1 MKDLGL
7 TLASVE
13 GSESVSLLPEVL
25 RLRRCVLA
33 LLLGLRFG
41 SSFVLSGSAAIESL
55 VTSLLIIFGLSYCLG
70 VMTFSLIYD
79 LGFCTAFGV
88 ITIDRRLYCPK

>member
-7 TLASVE
+7 TFDSVE

-25 RLRRCVLA
+25 RFRRCVLA

-41 SSFVLSGSAAIESL
+41 SSFVLSGSAAKESL
-55 VTSLLIIFGLSYCLG
+55 VTSFLIIFGLSYCLG
-70 VMTFSLIYD
+70 VINLSLIYD
-79 LGFCTAFGV
+79 FGFCTAFGV